1 FFEVEIE
8 RGLLCETLTL
18 RGGKRERGAMSV
30 RLRNSNRNDYKLL
43 RLRDAHSCINQRV
56 NIIAIVLE
64 FGLPKTTRGTDQC
77 CTLRL
82 IDETHHQIGM
92 AVNIFTENAESLPH
106 VAAAGD
112 IIQLCNVTL
121 RTHIK
126 EVNAVFY
133 KNSSSFA
140 LYRGNGDDD
149 DDFVP
154 YQVYSKVF
162 LRDEDKMRINMLR
175 KWLVNFQI
183 PAESSDFPMLREIK
197 EGHFNLAGK
206 ILHCWEALKDNWFVY
221 VWDGTDTPPN
231 AITSMLEDE
240 INHPLPL
247 QLESLPLPR
256 DVLCTLPTVG
266 SILRIA
272 FELPIEKNHLNVLK
286 SGKWAQFI
294 NIRLKVYAGLW
305 YGVFTSHSKLR
316 HTPNEDR
323 LIAER
328 QRLYDDRISLKS
340 RNMPIGSMPQ
350 SIDSLPESLC
360 ITKVNHDHVR
370 HLTLMDVLTHSEVT
384 AKFKCVVR
392 VVAAV
397 PYQGEKFCTPAGKYM
412 MRLTLEDP
420 TARIHA
426 FVVDEDGETLFD
438 GYPGTANVKRKL
450 NRLLGVTECDDS
462 IVVNDRPRNPAWVS
476 VCIKSYYVSKSD
488 VWGSRNFRIFDTKIV
503 DGP

>member
-1 FFEVEIE
+1 
-8 RGLLCETLTL
+8 
-18 RGGKRERGAMSV
+18 MSG
-30 RLRNSNRNDYKLL
+30 RLRNSNMNDYKLL
-43 RLRDAHSCINQRV
+43 QLQDAHSCINQRA
-56 NIIAIVLE
+56 NIIAVVLE
-64 FGLPKTTRGTDQC
+64 FGLPKTTKGTDCC

-82 IDETHHQIGM
+82 IDETHHQTGM
-92 AVNIFTENAESLPH
+92 SVNFFIENAESLPY

-112 IIQLCNVTL
+112 IIQLSNVTL
-121 RTHIK
+121 RTHIQEVNAVPRLAQLRTHIP

-133 KNSSSFA
+133 KNTSSFA
-140 LYRGNGDDD
+140 LYRGND

-154 YQVYSKVF
+154 YQGYSKVF
-162 LRDEDKMRINMLR
+162 IRHEDKIRISSLR

-183 PAESSDFPMLREIK
+183 PADSSDFPMLREIK

-206 ILHCWEALKDNWFVY
+206 ILHCWEPLKDNWSVY

-247 QLESLPLPR
+247 QLESVPLPR

-266 SILRIA
+266 SILRVA
-272 FELPIEKNHLNVLK
+272 FELPIEKNHLNVFK
-286 SGKWAQFI
+286 SGKWVQFI

-316 HTPNEDR
+316 HTPNENH
-323 LIAER
+323 LITER
-328 QRLYDDRISLKS
+328 QRLYDDRILLKS
-340 RNMPIGSMPQ
+340 GNMPIGSIPQ
-350 SIDSLPESLC
+350 SIDNLPESLR
-360 ITKVNHDHVR
+360 ITEVNHDRVR

-392 VVAAV
+392 VVAAT
-397 PYQGEKFCTPAGKYM
+397 PYQAEKFCTPAGKYR

-438 GYPGTANVKRKL
+438 GYPGSLYVKRKL
-450 NRLLGVTECDDS
+450 NRLLGVTECDS
-462 IVVNDRPRNPAWVS
+462 IVVNDRPRNPPWVS
-476 VCIKSYYVSKSD
+476 VCIKSYYVIKTD

-503 DGP
+503 DSPN

>member
-1 FFEVEIE
+1 
-8 RGLLCETLTL
+8 
-18 RGGKRERGAMSV
+18 MSDRV
-30 RLRNSNRNDYKLL
+30 MNDYKLL
-43 RLRDAHSCINQRV
+43 RLQDAHSCINQRV
-56 NIIAIVLE
+56 SIIAIVLE

-82 IDETHHQIGM
+82 IDETHSQTGM
-92 AVNIFTENAESLPH
+92 AVNIFTENAESIPR

-112 IIQLCNVTL
+112 IIHLSNVML
-121 RTHIK
+121 RMHFK

-140 LYRGNGDDD
+140 LYRGND

-154 YQVYSKVF
+154 YQVYSRVF

-175 KWLVNFQI
+175 NWFVNFQI
-183 PAESSDFPMLREIK
+183 PADSSDFPMLREIK
-197 EGHFNLAGK
+197 EGQFNLAGK
-206 ILHCWEALKDNWFVY
+206 ILHCGEALKDNWFVY

-231 AITSMLEDE
+231 CITSMLEDE

-286 SGKWAQFI
+286 SGRWAQFI
-294 NIRLKVYAGLW
+294 NIRLEVYAGLW

-316 HTPNEDR
+316 HTPDEDR
-323 LIAER
+323 LIIEH
-328 QRLYDDRISLKS
+328 QRLYDDRILLKS
-340 RNMPIGSMPQ
+340 GNMPIGSIPQ

-360 ITKVNHDHVR
+360 ITKVNHDRVR

-392 VVAAV
+392 VVAAT
-397 PYQGEKFCTPAGKYM
+397 PYQAEKFCTPAGKYM

-450 NRLLGVTECDDS
+450 NRLLGVTECDDNV
-462 IVVNDRPRNPAWVS
+462 VVNDRPRNPPWVS
-476 VCIKSYYVSKSD
+476 VCIKSYYVSKTD

-503 DGP
+503 DNPK

>member
-1 FFEVEIE
+1 
-8 RGLLCETLTL
+8 
-18 RGGKRERGAMSV
+18 MSG
-30 RLRNSNRNDYKLL
+30 RLRNSNMNDYKLL
-43 RLRDAHSCINQRV
+43 QLQDAHSCINQRA
-56 NIIAIVLE
+56 NIIAVVLE
-64 FGLPKTTRGTDQC
+64 FGLPKTTKGTDCC

-82 IDETHHQIGM
+82 IDETHHQTGM
-92 AVNIFTENAESLPH
+92 SVNFFIENAESLPY

-112 IIQLCNVTL
+112 IIQLSNVTL
-121 RTHIK
+121 RTHIP

-133 KNSSSFA
+133 KNTSSFA
-140 LYRGNGDDD
+140 LYRGND

-154 YQVYSKVF
+154 YQGYSKVF
-162 LRDEDKMRINMLR
+162 IRHEDKIRISSLR

-183 PAESSDFPMLREIK
+183 PADSSDFPMLREIK

-206 ILHCWEALKDNWFVY
+206 ILHCWEPLKDNWSVY

-247 QLESLPLPR
+247 QLESVPLPR

-266 SILRIA
+266 SILRVA
-272 FELPIEKNHLNVLK
+272 FELPIEKNHLNVFK
-286 SGKWAQFI
+286 SGKWVQFI

-316 HTPNEDR
+316 HTPNENH
-323 LIAER
+323 LITER
-328 QRLYDDRISLKS
+328 QRLYDDRILLKS
-340 RNMPIGSMPQ
+340 GNMPIGSIPQ
-350 SIDSLPESLC
+350 SIDNLPESLR
-360 ITKVNHDHVR
+360 ITEVNHDRVR

-392 VVAAV
+392 VVAAT
-397 PYQGEKFCTPAGKYM
+397 PYQAEKFCTPAGKYR

-438 GYPGTANVKRKL
+438 GYPGSLYVKRKL
-450 NRLLGVTECDDS
+450 NRLLGVTECDS
-462 IVVNDRPRNPAWVS
+462 IVVNDRPRNPPWVS
-476 VCIKSYYVSKSD
+476 VCIKSYYVIKTD

-503 DGP
+503 DSPN

>member
-1 FFEVEIE
+1 M
-8 RGLLCETLTL
+8 
-18 RGGKRERGAMSV
+18 AV

-64 FGLPKTTRGTDQC
+64 FGLPRTTRGTDRC

-82 IDETHHQIGM
+82 IDETHHQTGM
-92 AVNIFTENAESLPH
+92 SVNIFTQNAESLPH
-106 VAAAGD
+106 VTAAGD
-112 IIQLCNVTL
+112 IIQLSNVTL
-121 RTHIK
+121 KTHLK

-140 LYRGNGDDD
+140 LYKGKGDDH
-149 DDFVP
+149 DFVP

-162 LRDEDKMRINMLR
+162 LRDDDKTRINILR
-175 KWLVNFQI
+175 KWLVNFQM
-183 PAESSDFPMLREIK
+183 PADSSDFPMLREIK

-272 FELPIEKNHLNVLK
+272 FELPIEKNHLDVLK

-294 NIRLKVYAGLW
+294 NIHLKVYAGLW
-305 YGVFTSHSKLR
+305 YGVFTAHSKLR

-323 LIAER
+323 LIIEC
-328 QRLYDDRISLKS
+328 QRLYDDRILLKS
-340 RNMPIGSMPQ
+340 GNMPVGSIPQ

-360 ITKVNHDHVR
+360 ITKVNHDRVR

-392 VVAAV
+392 VVAAT
-397 PYQGEKFCTPAGKYM
+397 PYQAEKFCTPAGKYM

-438 GYPGTANVKRKL
+438 GYPGSANVKSKL

-462 IVVNDRPRNPAWVS
+462 VVANDRPRNPPWVS
-476 VCIKSYYVSKSD
+476 VCIKSYYVLKTD

-503 DGP
+503 DSPKQ